1 MIKHVAFWVNWSGSR
16 SPCIRLLMARSG
28 IWRRSYP
35 GIRQQDM
42 QAQVL
47 AIDEIVRYFNG
58 TSEEGQIHDMPFGN
72 VPLVSR
78 TTAFEAEVT
87 KLHERPPVKWCY
99 STGHE
104 MAPLL

>member
-1 MIKHVAFWVNWSGSR
+1 
-16 SPCIRLLMARSG
+16 MARSG

-72 VPLVSR
+72 VDLTVEDKR
-78 TTAFEAEVT
+78 QRHL
-87 KLHERPPVKWCY
+87 KRR
-99 STGHE
+99 
-104 MAPLL
+104 